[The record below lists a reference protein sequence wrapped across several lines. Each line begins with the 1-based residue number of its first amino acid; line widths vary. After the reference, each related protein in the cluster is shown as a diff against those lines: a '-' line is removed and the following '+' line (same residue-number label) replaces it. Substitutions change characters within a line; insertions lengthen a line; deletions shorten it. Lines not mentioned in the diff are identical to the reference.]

1 MRKHKWAITKTKNE
15 LFISDKKIVLSLILV
30 LLIITCSYFYQLRII
45 PPNIY
50 LNFYLNG
57 FLIIFFIV
65 SVRKVKFGLYVM
77 IFLIPLLNFI
87 PNLLHLSEFSIISV
101 MFLYLLSGMF
111 LNGLYESSKN
121 NLLVIFAKKLS
132 FPKELFIPVL
142 LFSILI
148 IVSSIITIFRYLNFY
163 PLITPFLH
171 NLNVNINGMKA
182 SDAIT
187 WVIKFLLNYLIGFLL
202 LFILYNFIKT
212 IKEIITCIIIL
223 VSSTIISSF
232 VVLYQAF
239 LNPGFGNFEPWIT
252 SGRFNATFTDPNAL
266 GSFAVLA
273 FPLFLILIIY
283 YKKWYIKVFFSILF
297 LLFLP
302 LIYFAGS
309 RSALIGILISV
320 IVFIIIG
327 LKELSKASRR
337 NRSLI
342 LAIIAITLIIIIL
355 ASLFLIKTDN
365 ILKDKIA
372 ASGIVIR
379 SIETVKAAVLYY
391 RTDSLTEAIKSISN
405 YRYILWKR
413 AFQMVRDYPLSGVGS
428 GAFIIELP
436 DYNWKYD
443 KGFLQVD
450 YPGNYYLQIFA
461 EFGFPGLILLLAI
474 FFLITKKY
482 VNYLYFNKKLNLSDK
497 NKVIIYGLFVS
508 FISMVIILIFGSHTN
523 ITEIQI
529 TFWLLI
535 GLIFSYIKIYK
546 NKEIVS
552 MNTIKQNTYLTAYNY
567 YGNGSIGQI
576 FKVKL
581 IKNKL
586 RLTSFIIIF
595 IIFASSFIYSSYTN
609 LSINI
614 KQNLFNWS
622 DFNNTNSYGFYG
634 RGDTGVE
641 GPRWTSYDASTSIK
655 KAGERFSFA
664 LKAQNPDISNNPLY
678 VKLYIDNTFI
688 KKFILTDDNWHK
700 YTLKLSKMNRNAI
713 TLTIVPSR
721 IWNPKKW
728 GISDDNRDLGVMVGN
743 IEFLK

>member
-1 MRKHKWAITKTKNE
+1 MRKSQWAIIKNKNE
-15 LFISDKKIVLSLILV
+15 LVISNKKIFFSLFLVV
-30 LLIITCSYFYQLRII
+30 LLITLSYFYQLRII
-45 PPNIY
+45 PSNTY

-57 FLIIFFIV
+57 FLIIFFIIAIR
-65 SVRKVKFGLYVM
+65 SVKFGLYIMV
-77 IFLIPLLNFI
+77 FLIPLLNFI
-87 PNLLHLSEFSIISV
+87 PILLNLGEFSIISII
-101 MFLYLLSGMF
+101 FLYLLAGMF
-111 LNGLYESSKN
+111 LNGFYESSKN

-132 FPKELFIPVL
+132 FPKELFLPVF
-142 LFSILI
+142 LFSVLI
-148 IVSSIITIFRYLNFY
+148 IVSSIITIYRYLNFY
-163 PLITPFLH
+163 PIISPFFH

-187 WVIKFLLNYLIGFLL
+187 LVIKFLLNYLIGFLL
-202 LFILYNFIKT
+202 VFFLYNCIKT

-232 VVLYQAF
+232 VVLYQVF
-239 LNPGFGNFEPWIT
+239 FNPSFGNFEPWIT

-266 GSFAVLA
+266 GTFTVLA

-283 YKKWYIKVFFSILF
+283 FKKWYVKVLFSTLF

-309 RSALIGILISV
+309 RSALIGILISI
-320 IVFIIIG
+320 IVFITIG

-337 NRSLI
+337 KRSIILI
-342 LAIIAITLIIIIL
+342 IVAIILIIIIL
-355 ASLFLIKTDN
+355 ASVLLIKTDN
-365 ILKDKIA
+365 KLKDKIA
-372 ASGIVIR
+372 ASGIVMK
-379 SIETVKAAVLYY
+379 SIETIKAAVLYFKI
-391 RTDSLTEAIKSISN
+391 DSLTEAIKSISN

-413 AFQMVRDYPLSGVGS
+413 AFQMVKDYPLSGLGS
-428 GAFIIELP
+428 GTFIIELP

-443 KGFLQVD
+443 KAFLQVD

-461 EFGFPGLILLLAI
+461 EFGLPGLIILLAI
-474 FFLITKKY
+474 FALIIKKY
-482 VNYLYFNKKLNLSDK
+482 RSYLYFNKKFKILDK
-497 NKVIIYGLFVS
+497 NKIIIYGLFVS
-508 FISMVIILIFGSHTN
+508 FISMLIILFLGSHN
-523 ITEIQI
+523 NMVEIQI

-535 GLIFSYIKIYK
+535 GFIFSYIKIYK

-552 MNTIKQNTYLTAYNY
+552 INIVQQKANLAAYNDF
-567 YGNGSIGQI
+567 GEGSVGQI
-576 FKVKL
+576 FKEKL

-595 IIFASSFIYSSYTN
+595 IIFTSSFIYSSYTN

-622 DFNNTNSYGFYG
+622 DFSNANTYGFYG
-634 RGDTGVE
+634 RGNTGIE

-655 KAGERFSFA
+655 RTGDKLSFA
-664 LKAQNPDISNNPLY
+664 LKAQNPDLRVNPLY
-678 VKLYIDNTFI
+678 VKVLIDNSLI
-688 KKFILTDDNWHK
+688 KEFKLTDDKWHK
-700 YTLKLSKMNRNAI
+700 YTLKLRTNNRKSI
-713 TLTIVPSR
+713 TFSVIPSR
-721 IWNPKKW
+721 TWNPQKM